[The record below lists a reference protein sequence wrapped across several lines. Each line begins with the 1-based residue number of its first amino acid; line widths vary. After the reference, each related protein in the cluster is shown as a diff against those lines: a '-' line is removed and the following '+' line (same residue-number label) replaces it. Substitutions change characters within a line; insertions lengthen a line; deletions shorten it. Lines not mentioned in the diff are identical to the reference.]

1 MPKQMHL
8 SKDFFINASEQETRQ
23 HILQLPTCINNIK
36 FVEENP
42 VRHSFKFVYER
53 PAETPDDY
61 NYIDVSLLPLNIHQ
75 TRITLRGS
83 YVNST
88 LFHKDF
94 KVSNA
99 LYNFESAIHAVVKG
113 AVNEYEPQQIKI
125 NNSRSFNVLLA
136 LAGLAGA
143 YFVIRNWFI

>member
-1 MPKQMHL
+1 MPKQLHL
-8 SKDFFINASEQETRQ
+8 SKDFFVNASELETRQ

-36 FVEENP
+36 FVEENT

-53 PAETPDDY
+53 PAETPDNY
-61 NYIDVSLLPLNIHQ
+61 SYIDVSLLPLNVNQ

-83 YVNST
+83 YVNNNVV
-88 LFHKDF
+88 HKDF
-94 KVSNA
+94 RVSNA

-125 NNSRSFNVLLA
+125 SNSRSLNVILA
-136 LAGLAGA
+136 LVGLAGV
-143 YFVIRNWFI
+143 YFIIKNWFV

>member
-1 MPKQMHL
+1 MPKQLHL
-8 SKDFFINASEQETRQ
+8 SKDFFVNASEQETRQ

-36 FVEENP
+36 FVEENT

-53 PAETPDDY
+53 PAETPDNY
-61 NYIDVSLLPLNIHQ
+61 NYIDVSLLPLNVHQ

-83 YVNST
+83 YVNNT
-88 LFHKDF
+88 VFHKDF

-113 AVNEYEPQQIKI
+113 AVNEYEPRQIKI
-125 NNSRSFNVLLA
+125 NNTRSLNVILA
-136 LAGLAGA
+136 LAGLAGV
-143 YFVIRNWFI
+143 YFIIKNWFV